1 MIDAMSEETIESKL
15 KVLSDQVAS
24 CVQCG
29 LHAIRTQTVF
39 SRGNAT
45 SKLMICGES
54 SGQTEDEQ
62 GLPFVGASGQLLD
75 KALTELGLDAANDI
89 YVLNAIK
96 CRPPNNRKSTENELN
111 TCAQFFEEQ
120 IKLVSPKVIVALGN
134 TAVSALLPIE
144 TGITKIHGKFFKR
157 GSVFVMP
164 AYHPSYVLR
173 NGGSGVVFE
182 WFLADLKSAIEKV
195 KELA

>member
-1 MIDAMSEETIESKL
+1 MSEETIESKL
-15 KVLSDQVAS
+15 KVLAGQVAG
-24 CVQCG
+24 CVRCG
-29 LHAIRTQTVF
+29 LHATRTQTVF
-39 SRGNAT
+39 ARGNSAA
-45 SKLMICGES
+45 KLVIVGEAP
-54 SGQTEDEQ
+54 GQQEDEQ
-62 GLPFVGASGQLLD
+62 GIPFVGVSGALLD
-75 KALTELGLDAANDI
+75 KTLTELGLDVAKDI
-89 YVLNAIK
+89 YVANSLK
-96 CRPPNNRKSTENELN
+96 CRPPNNRKPTEDELN
-111 TCAQFFEEQ
+111 TCAPFFEGQ

-144 TGITKIHGKFFKR
+144 AGITKIHGKFFKR

-182 WFLADLKSAIEKV
+182 EFRADLKSAIEKV